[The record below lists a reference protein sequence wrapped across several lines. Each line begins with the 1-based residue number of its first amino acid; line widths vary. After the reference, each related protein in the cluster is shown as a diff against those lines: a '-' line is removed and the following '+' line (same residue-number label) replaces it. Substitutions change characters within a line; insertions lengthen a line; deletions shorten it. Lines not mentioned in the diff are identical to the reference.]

1 MGRMT
6 SVPTVILDK
15 AGTVSAVDAAARG
28 VLSAVP
34 GMYKIVRAGGVV
46 ILALDE
52 GSGSALR
59 DGEKLAFAGDIA
71 SWGLLGL
78 FNVLG
83 QSRESGRLVL
93 KRDAA
98 ERVVLLKNGD
108 VASVGSNLPRD
119 RLGTFLVRLG
129 KVSEAQ
135 LEDAQRDTERTGK
148 RIGQVL
154 LAKGLVDAHELWS
167 CIQAQVQDIFTDVVS
182 WSDGSFVLYRLPDEF
197 KFPSTPP
204 LSMQGLLL
212 EAARRAD
219 EMSVYRAR
227 IPSVAAKV
235 RRTAKPPPEDLSPD
249 EQRALGTIAPE
260 STVLDVSKA
269 LHVTEFDATRICHEL
284 LKRGLI
290 ELPKQAPETSFVLA
304 PEDRARIDVFNLAFR
319 EIRDE
324 VVRSGHLERFMVG
337 VMKYLS
343 DPAGAHHAL
352 FVGVRIDETGALAV
366 ERLAKNLGAC
376 NVPDRVGFL
385 IDALNELTF
394 FMLFQCGELLD
405 QKSDE
410 NLGRRVRL
418 IHASLQPR

>member
-1 MGRMT
+1 MPP
-6 SVPTVILDK
+6 VPSVILDK

-28 VLSAVP
+28 VLAAVP
-34 GMYKIVRAGGVV
+34 GMYKVVRAGGVIV
-46 ILALDE
+46 LTLDE
-52 GSGSALR
+52 GTGSSLR
-59 DGEKLAFAGDIA
+59 EGEKLAFAGDIS
-71 SWGLLGL
+71 SWGLLNL

-93 KRDAA
+93 KRDAV
-98 ERVVLLKNGD
+98 ERVVLLRTGD

-135 LEDAQRDTERTGK
+135 LEDAQRETERSNK

-167 CIQAQVQDIFTDVVS
+167 CIQAQVQDIFADVVS
-182 WSDGSFVLYRLPDEF
+182 WSDGSFVLYRLPEDF

-219 EMSVYRAR
+219 EMSVYRTR
-227 IPSVAAKV
+227 IPSVAAKI
-235 RRTAKPPPEDLSPD
+235 RRTAKPAPDDLSND
-249 EQRALGTIAPE
+249 EQRALALMAPE
-260 STVLDVSKA
+260 ATVLDVSKA
-269 LHVTEFDATRICHEL
+269 LHVTEFDATRILHEL
-284 LKRGLI
+284 LKRGLV
-290 ELPKQAPETSFVLA
+290 ELPKAAPEAAAFVLA

-324 VVRSGHLERFMVG
+324 VVRSGHLERFTVG

-343 DPAGAHHAL
+343 DPTAAHQPL
-352 FVGVRIDETGALAV
+352 FVGVRIDETGALSV
-366 ERLAKNLGAC
+366 DRLAKNLGGCTVA
-376 NVPDRVGFL
+376 DRVGFL